1 MYNRWGGSSRPCSI
15 HNRLFSITSYQLT
28 TKNKSLNFV
37 KTAHHHPNPD
47 SDPVTKIYTFGAG
60 GYGKLGHGRYEDE
73 WVPRLIEAL
82 VGKRLLEGLGLWD
95 LFLISFIL

>member
-1 MYNRWGGSSRPCSI
+1 MLDPQPSLLHHILPTN
-15 HNRLFSITSYQLT
+15 NQ
-28 TKNKSLNFV
+28 NKSLNFV